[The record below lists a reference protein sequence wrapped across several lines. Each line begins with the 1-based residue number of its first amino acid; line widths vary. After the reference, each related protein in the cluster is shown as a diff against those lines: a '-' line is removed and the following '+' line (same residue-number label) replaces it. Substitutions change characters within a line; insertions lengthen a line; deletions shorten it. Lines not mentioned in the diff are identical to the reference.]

1 MRPPE
6 AFLDTGILTALGNSV
21 QKHSRPAEQLC
32 SSAFVVTSVLNA
44 AELLHG
50 AVSDEEKAAAHEVLA
65 RVHVLGF
72 HQRYAAVIA
81 EALNADPPGGLRAAM
96 LAGFCI
102 SNRIALVSGDVKQYR
117 GIPHL
122 RVVDINELPSDPDAL
137 PQALELRR

>member
-6 AFLDTGILTALGNSV
+6 AFLDTGILTALGERT
-21 QKHSRPAEQLC
+21 QERPTSLELLC

-50 AVSDEEKAAAHEVLA
+50 AVSDQEKAAAHDVLG

-72 HQRYAAVIA
+72 HQRYAAMIA

-102 SNRIALVSGDVKQYR
+102 SNRVALVTGDVNQYR

-122 RVVDINELPSDPDAL
+122 TVVDISDLPSDPDTLA
-137 PQALELRR
+137 QALELRR